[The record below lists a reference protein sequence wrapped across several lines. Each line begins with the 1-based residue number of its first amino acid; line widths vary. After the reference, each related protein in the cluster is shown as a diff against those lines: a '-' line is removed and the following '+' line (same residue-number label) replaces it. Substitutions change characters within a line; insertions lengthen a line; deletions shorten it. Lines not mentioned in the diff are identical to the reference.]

1 MVNYGGNIV
10 VLWEEDFVSYIGVS
24 KTKIWCAEIALENR
38 HNGQEI
44 CGKVMWCDVG
54 LTVPK
59 SCSFEEVFVT
69 TF

>member
-10 VLWEEDFVSYIGVS
+10 VLWEEDFVSSIGS
-24 KTKIWCAEIALENR
+24 IKTNIWCAEIALER
-38 HNGQEI
+38 LNGQGI
-44 CGKVMWCDVG
+44 YGKVNWCYVV

-59 SCSFEEVFVT
+59 SCSIEDVLVT